1 MTGTI
6 SLPHREQEWL
16 GGRTS
21 AFDALTPDQQ
31 SKKIKEARALIIA
44 IGLTKSIKNHKTD
57 AAAPPPAPE
66 CILDTLGLTIL
77 AIFIRTCGLANATTF
92 LTDYKASDRA
102 RKSLAQA
109 LVKEAFRY
117 ATAPMVRPTG
127 PAPVDTTITL
137 TELRLTKEANDAA
150 IAATIAAAAEAVA
163 AAKRA
168 KDAFAAVAAEVA
180 VAATARDSRIAA
192 FVPPPLTAHTQ
203 LAYNWGLAGE
213 WARLSP
219 NREHQKLLES
229 GRKLVLKS
237 HWRHLFTLLTQHA
250 TLIHKEHLEKRIDR
264 HVNRVMDLDERVAAY
279 EQLWQCPMPTDEG
292 DAYVLKWKRARDTDS
307 WGDINEMEHGVSAS
321 YDRCAAKALMVA
333 GIHILVRKWWKQ
345 PKPRAAAIRA
355 AAAATAMAAS
365 ATADAAKPKK
375 YVRLT
380 TAEKAARHTEVIKQL
395 LPKYL
400 VARDISTFTKPIETI
415 QTVRLGN
422 LREAR
427 GDAQVRDLNKD
438 IRTFVERNGGVIA
451 QELGAVFVPLNRS
464 TRQTQGYCFVKL
476 TSPTNARIFL
486 ERIGALTHAMLI
498 DSKTGEEREVFPEL
512 AASDRKTKEQM
523 EAEKA
528 KAAAAKRSAE
538 PTAVDSVSAAIKA
551 AMRGPGAELKP
562 ICLAAIKAE
571 KMSAAEQALKDKI
584 AASFPSLSSAPTVAA
599 KQFEVSFAAAAAK
612 PLPEKVEVIDPFKV
626 KLAGVEYAL
635 AAAPTTDIGRA
646 QMALRQ
652 AAEDAVAADERRKA
666 RAARRSEMVED
677 ADSHWM
683 VEKVREALVTAVAVK
698 KEEVQHK
705 SFQEAFRARL
715 AAAAAK

>member
-1 MTGTI
+1 MQGTI

-16 GGRTS
+16 GQRTS
-21 AFDALTPDQQ
+21 AFDALTDDQQ
-31 SKKIKEARALIIA
+31 AKKIKEARALIIA

-77 AIFIRTCGLANATTF
+77 AIFIRTCGLDNATTF

-102 RKSLAQA
+102 RKSLAVA
-109 LVKEAFRY
+109 LVKEAYRY

-168 KDAFAAVAAEVA
+168 KDAFAAVAAEAA
-180 VAATARDSRIAA
+180 VAAVARDARIAA
-192 FVPPPLTAHTQ
+192 FVPPPMTPHTQ
-203 LAYNWGLAGE
+203 VAYNWNLAGE

-219 NREHQKLLES
+219 LSEHQKLHES

-237 HWRHLFTLLTQHA
+237 HWLHLFALLTQHV
-250 TLIHKEHLEKRIDR
+250 TRIHKQHLEQRIDR
-264 HVNRVMDLDERVAAY
+264 HVNIQMDLDAACAAY
-279 EQLWQCPMPTDEG
+279 EKLWHCPMPKDEG

-307 WGDINEMEHGVSAS
+307 WGTINEMEHSVKAS
-321 YDRCAAKALMVA
+321 YDRCAAKALMIA
-333 GIHILVRKWWKQ
+333 GFHILLRKWWKQ

-355 AAAATAMAAS
+355 AAETKAAT
-365 ATADAAKPKK
+365 TDVAKPKK

-380 TAEKAARHTEVIKQL
+380 TAEKQAKHTEAIKQL

-512 AASDRKTKEQM
+512 AASDRKTKEEM

-528 KAAAAKRSAE
+528 KAAAAKRPA
-538 PTAVDSVSAAIKA
+538 TVDSVSAAIKA
-551 AMRGPGAELKP
+551 SMRGAELKP

-571 KMSAAEQALKDKI
+571 KMSAAEQTLKDKI
-584 AASFPSLSSAPTVAA
+584 AASFPSLSSATTVAA

-612 PLPEKVEVIDPFKV
+612 PLPEKVEVIDPFKI
-626 KLAGVEYAL
+626 KLGGVEYAL

-683 VEKVREALVTAVAVK
+683 VEKVKEALVTAVAVK
-698 KEEVQHK
+698 KEEVVYR
-705 SFQEAFRARL
+705 SFQEAFKARL
-715 AAAAAK
+715 AAAAK